1 MTLKEL
7 LEQAKEDNDT
17 EMINDCNAI
26 IEKLLHEYKKAI
38 LTCGDVTLS
47 KNGRYINGYVQS
59 YGHRCYRTELQSS
72 TGKHLAVLY

>member
-7 LEQAKEDNDT
+7 LKQAETDNDT
-17 EMINDCNAI
+17 EMIQDCNAI

-38 LTCGDVTLS
+38 LCGDITLS
-47 KNGRYINGYVQS
+47 ENGRYITGCVRAYGY
-59 YGHRCYRTELQSS
+59 RRYRTELQSS